1 MCSMANPAS
10 ASEER
15 SSASVRNRRSAVD
28 RRFSP
33 SEKVWRI
40 VKLITPSATESTSV
54 TDVTV
59 RPSGSGISR
68 RESAGFQR
76 SQPRARGVAGV
87 EGQPAAGD
95 QGPVQVGQYQAPFLS
110 TFALLGRRL
119 LRGDPAGGRSR

>member
-40 VKLITPSATESTSV
+40 VKLTTPSATESTSV

-95 QGPVQVGQYQAPFLS
+95 QGPVQVGQYQAPFLIG
-110 TFALLGRRL
+110 AEELGDVDGNKREVE
-119 LRGDPAGGRSR
+119 RGD